1 MLRLNRLCLPLLSVT
16 LLLSSSAHAASA
28 AEPSA
33 ALHSEDTAA
42 IRRHHIN
49 KLTERLSTDEETLK
63 QSCRFESEISLAPPP
78 KQIALTFDDGPE
90 PLQTEFILTIL
101 KKYQIPATFF
111 MIGEKV
117 RAHPELLKL
126 VQDSGYGVIGQ
137 HSWSHPNF
145 HDISTDQQSE
155 EILKNYAETK
165 AFNTAQLFRY
175 PYGNSTCAANQLLKS
190 INQHIIGWHVDSCDW
205 AFERKGSVDL
215 KEALSCGVSAQ
226 NRSNYQEHVISAV
239 HAHNGGIVLMHEI
252 HPSTLKQ
259 IDDIIR
265 RLLEEGYVFKS
276 LAEPSFEKYFR

>member
-1 MLRLNRLCLPLLSVT
+1 MLRLNRLCLPLLSAT
-16 LLLSSSAHAASA
+16 LLLSSSLHAATTT
-28 AEPSA
+28 EPSA

-63 QSCRFESEISLAPPP
+63 QSCRFESEIALAPPA

-90 PLQTEFILTIL
+90 PLQTEFILAIL

-190 INQHIIGWHVDSCDW
+190 INQHIVGWHVDSCDW
-205 AFERKGSVDL
+205 AFDRKASVDL

-226 NRSNYQEHVISAV
+226 NRSNYQGHVISAV